1 MTLLLPSA
9 ERLMQ
14 LSFPLAVELSCF
26 FSPSLYC
33 SSVCII
39 PLSSSIFLS
48 VFLTLCLVVN
58 VPLIA
63 ALPVSWPSPL
73 SVLVVVNVPAIVH
86 FLESDLPP
94 KKKTKKTHTF
104 RADCFLPWWLIAMF
118 QSHFAYLNRWFSGIT
133 ELVNNVLQ
141 PQQKSQNDKEPEP
154 DA

>member
-94 KKKTKKTHTF
+94 KKKQKKTHTF
-104 RADCFLPWWLIAMF
+104 RADCFLP
-118 QSHFAYLNRWFSGIT
+118 
-133 ELVNNVLQ
+133 
-141 PQQKSQNDKEPEP
+141 
-154 DA
+154 

>member
-33 SSVCII
+33 KSVFII
-39 PLSSSIFLS
+39 FLSSSVFLS

-63 ALPVSWPSPL
+63 ALPVSRPSPL
-73 SVLVVVNVPAIVH
+73 SALVVVNVPAIVH

-94 KKKTKKTHTF
+94 KKPLSGQIVLSHDDSLRCSSHT
-104 RADCFLPWWLIAMF
+104 LLI
-118 QSHFAYLNRWFSGIT
+118 
-133 ELVNNVLQ
+133 
-141 PQQKSQNDKEPEP
+141 
-154 DA
+154 

>member
-33 SSVCII
+33 KSVCII
-39 PLSSSIFLS
+39 FLSSSVFLS

-63 ALPVSWPSPL
+63 ALPVSRPSPL
-73 SVLVVVNVPAIVH
+73 SALVVVNVPAIVH

-94 KKKTKKTHTF
+94 KTPFQDRLFSPMMTHCDVPVTLCLF
-104 RADCFLPWWLIAMF
+104 E
-118 QSHFAYLNRWFSGIT
+118 Q
-133 ELVNNVLQ
+133 VV
-141 PQQKSQNDKEPEP
+141 
-154 DA
+154 